1 MRMARTLCCA
11 LVALFVAQAAMAQE
25 DLKALNA
32 EKKKLTR
39 SMQKIRVKLRRSNKD
54 IAALYDQMAELRK
67 KIDEAYMAAS
77 EDFKAQFE
85 QRAAIEAK
93 IQALKPKKGKRHG
106 RKKKKNA
113 GAEGE

>member
-1 MRMARTLCCA
+1 MRMARTLCCT
-11 LVALFVAQAAMAQE
+11 LVALLLAQAAMAQE

-39 SMQKIRVKLRRSNKD
+39 SMQKIRVKLRKSNKD

-85 QRAAIEAK
+85 QRAEIVAK
-93 IQALKPKKGKRHG
+93 IKALRPKKERKHG
-106 RKKKKNA
+106 RKKKK
-113 GAEGE
+113 AEGEGE